1 MTTCAERLMRLSRSE
16 ELSIDTAHKP
26 CRTSCSSHSSIEGM
40 GDMIGF
46 DNRKKARGI
55 KRMNIPPA

>member
-1 MTTCAERLMRLSRSE
+1 MQD
-16 ELSIDTAHKP
+16 ELLIPQQYRGH
-26 CRTSCSSHSSIEGM
+26 